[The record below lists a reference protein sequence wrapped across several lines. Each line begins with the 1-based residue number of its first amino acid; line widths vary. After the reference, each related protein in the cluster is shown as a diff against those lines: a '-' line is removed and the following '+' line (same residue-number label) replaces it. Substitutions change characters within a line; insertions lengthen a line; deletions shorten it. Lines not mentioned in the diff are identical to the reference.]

1 MVEHCLIKII
11 HNFTSFFRYIFNDT
25 VTKTILPQADQMD
38 YKNVEGV
45 NFTNFDK
52 QFNDNKLDIDKEE
65 LTVLIKQLQGNVF
78 DDDIFKETIW
88 LNVSNDVSKEYVNE
102 QQFYNLYIKK
112 Y

>member
-1 MVEHCLIKII
+1 
-11 HNFTSFFRYIFNDT
+11 
-25 VTKTILPQADQMD
+25 MD

-45 NFTNFDK
+45 NISNFDK

-102 QQFYNLYIKK
+102 QQSYNLYT